1 MLTLQA
7 KNKNKKK
14 IYIYSNDKVV
24 NLPQLD
30 FAVTKKKRERERS
43 YTPRILS

>member
-14 IYIYSNDKVV
+14 YIYRNYKVV

-30 FAVTKKKRERERS
+30 FAVTKKRERS

>member
-7 KNKNKKK
+7 KNKNKKN

-30 FAVTKKKRERERS
+30 FAVTKKRERS